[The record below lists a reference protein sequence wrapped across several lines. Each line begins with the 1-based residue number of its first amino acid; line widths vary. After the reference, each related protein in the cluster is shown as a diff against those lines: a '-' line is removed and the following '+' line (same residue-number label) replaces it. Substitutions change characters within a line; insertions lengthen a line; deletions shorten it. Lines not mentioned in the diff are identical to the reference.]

1 MDTKLAEEAYNAITE
16 LKSQK
21 DELEA
26 ELESIKLGSK
36 ILFQLYNKGGISPE
50 DLESK
55 FAELSS
61 KSTDELEVIEKAAEL
76 SFSGGLGNLLSV
88 GDLSDRPSADSTV
101 DPLTSFLLEDY
112 H

>member
-1 MDTKLAEEAYNAITE
+1 MDAKLAEEAYNAITE
-16 LKSQK
+16 LRNQK
-21 DELEA
+21 EELEA

-36 ILFQLYNKGGISPE
+36 ILFQLYDKGGVSSE

-76 SFSGGLGNLLSV
+76 SLNGGLGKLLSV
-88 GDLSDRPSADSTV
+88 GDLSDRPAGDSSM